1 MGTCVSISDE
11 IVYFNEIVYSE
22 ESIYNN
28 RLDEDILLIIKKI
41 ERIIHTD
48 HTKNEYIN
56 EILNLILE
64 EENIT
69 DPYGNKN
76 IPDNLYMHAKKIY
89 KRIKNKYIQIINT
102 DIDLL
107 LQTTINDLPRIK
119 VLLKI
124 DIDNQM
130 NVKEFNIKMNR
141 CIHEKIINNIKYYG
155 KYLLKIINNI
165 SGLKELNYLG
175 IIRALKPSTNVR
187 LYDNIYINIISTTML
202 KKITPDTHI
211 SLKRVLNKLTRKR
224 VLISSH
230 NHNIFIE
237 NIKTIEIIKNK
248 LIFLNKYET
257 KPLKTIIGINDDF
270 LNKLYEEY
278 LENKFDI
285 LIIDDFNVYDV
296 GLQYKDL

>member
-76 IPDNLYMHAKKIY
+76 IPDNLCEYAKKTY
-89 KRIKNKYIQIINT
+89 EEIKNEYTQIINV

-107 LQTTINDLPRIK
+107 LQTTITDLHKIK
-119 VLLKI
+119 DLLKI
-124 DIDNQM
+124 DINEEM
-130 NVKEFNIKMNR
+130 NVKNYYIKMNR
-141 CIHEKIINNIKYYG
+141 CIHEKIINNLIYYG
-155 KYLLKIINNI
+155 KYLLTIMNNI
-165 SGLKELNYLG
+165 TDLKEFHYLG
-175 IIRALKPSTNVR
+175 ASYAQRNNV
-187 LYDNIYINIISTTML
+187 YEHDSIFINIISTTLL
-202 KKITPDTHI
+202 KKITPHTYNYLI
-211 SLKRVLNKLTRKR
+211 KVLNKLTRQY
-224 VLISSH
+224 VLVNVL
-230 NHNIFIE
+230 NHNIIIE
-237 NIKTIEIIKNK
+237 NIKIIEIIKKK
-248 LIFLNKYET
+248 LVFLNKYET
-257 KPLKTIIGINDDF
+257 KLIKEIIGIDNDF
-270 LNKLYEEY
+270 INKLYEEY
-278 LENKFDI
+278 LENKFNVM
-285 LIIDDFNVYDV
+285 IIDEDNKYEV
-296 GLQYKDL
+296 GLEYKDI